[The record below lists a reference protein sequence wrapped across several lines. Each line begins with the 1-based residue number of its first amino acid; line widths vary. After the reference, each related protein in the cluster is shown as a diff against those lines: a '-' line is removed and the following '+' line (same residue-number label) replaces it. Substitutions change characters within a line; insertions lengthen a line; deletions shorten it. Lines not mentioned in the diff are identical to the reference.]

1 MSGLQISSTS
11 TEKQRTIC
19 QQKLQAVENHI
30 ARKVGSVVQARID
43 ALKIGQKMQDL
54 PEELW
59 HESFRYYV
67 KADPN
72 RKGGPNMRL
81 IRLDPQQPSL
91 TVTAYIFNK
100 FVHPTENRY
109 ITVREAARLQGFP
122 DNLSFYGTLTSTQ
135 LQVGNAVPIP
145 LGQAVCQAV
154 LAYAHE
160 QGLTSQDLTA
170 MSLFSGAGGL
180 DIGADQAGYKGYRI
194 RTLLALDNW
203 ADAVSTL
210 SGWYGSRCA
219 VVLSDIQQL
228 DDPIGFWQEYSKHNT
243 LPDLLYGGPP
253 CQAFSQCGRQKH
265 INDPRGQLIGE
276 YLRIIEQIQ
285 PRFFI
290 LENVS
295 NLRGVGG
302 GKLYQEIQDSI
313 RDLGYTVNVNLL
325 NAADYGAP
333 QKRCRVFFL
342 GVRGN
347 YPPIPLPDPSHGEQ
361 PTLFSNQIWVG
372 VGEAF
377 KGLPAARFNGD
388 D

>member
-11 TEKQRTIC
+11 PEKQIKSRR
-19 QQKLQAVENHI
+19 QHFQAAENHI
-30 ARKVGSVVQARID
+30 ARKVGPEVQARID

-59 HESFRYYV
+59 HESFRYYL
-67 KADPN
+67 KEDPN
-72 RKGGPNMRL
+72 RKGGPNMRI
-81 IRLDPQQPSL
+81 IRLDPRKPSL

-122 DNLSFYGTLTSTQ
+122 DDLIFYGTLTSTQ
-135 LQVGNAVPIP
+135 LQVGNAVPVP
-145 LGQAVCQAV
+145 LGKAIFQAV
-154 LAYAHE
+154 LAYAYK
-160 QGLTSQDLTA
+160 QGLANKDLTA

-180 DIGADQAGYKGYRI
+180 DIGADQAEYKGYKI
-194 RTLLALDNW
+194 RTLLASDIW
-203 ADAVSTL
+203 EDAVSTL
-210 SGWYGSRCA
+210 SGWYGSRCS

-228 DDPIGFWQEYSKHNT
+228 DDPIGFWQKYSNHDT
-243 LPDLLYGGPP
+243 LPDILYGGPP

-276 YLRIIEQIQ
+276 YLRIIEKMQ

-313 RDLGYTVNVNLL
+313 EDIGYTVNVNLL

-333 QKRCRVFFL
+333 QKRRRVFFL

-347 YPPIPLPDPSHGEQ
+347 YPPIPIPDPTHGEQ

-372 VGEAF
+372 VGDAF
-377 KGLPAARFNGD
+377 KDLPEARFKGD
-388 D
+388 A